1 VVFFTTTLVV
11 SSLFLVP
18 GVSATIVGVLLC
30 FGACASLVYLAYT
43 RAHQQWRRNKLPP
56 LDWIWFVGLPFLS
69 YLVLLLAG
77 GGFLIEAS
85 LAMYAAA
92 AGLTCWLSPEF
103 GTPGTLCYGLRS
115 STRSDA

>member
-92 AGLTCWLSPEF
+92 AGLTLLVVTGIRNAWDLVLWTAKQHKE
-103 GTPGTLCYGLRS
+103 
-115 STRSDA
+115 

>member
-1 VVFFTTTLVV
+1 
-11 SSLFLVP
+11 VP
-18 GVSATIVGVLLC
+18 GAPATIVGVLLC

-43 RAHQQWRRNKLPP
+43 RAHQKWRRNKLPP

-92 AGLTCWLSPEF
+92 AGLTLLVVTGIRNAWDLVLWTAKQHKE
-103 GTPGTLCYGLRS
+103 
-115 STRSDA
+115 